1 VLDLPVWYVLSSM
14 HVCCTYLLENLL
26 SKYYLILLVHDTHFV
41 CAKGMG
47 NSTSLS
53 FFVKNSIV

>member
-1 VLDLPVWYVLSSM
+1 VLDLHLTKAISVWYVLSSM

-41 CAKGMG
+41 CAA
-47 NSTSLS
+47 TQPHYL
-53 FFVKNSIV
+53 FL